1 MLQSVTMYFVA
12 QEALKSP
19 LCDRV
24 YLTHIEKVFPVDTY
38 FPVQVFQDEGF
49 KQIRYLRIP
58 CYLSGICNEC

>member
-1 MLQSVTMYFVA
+1 MTSGNLFCCL

-38 FPVQVFQDEGF
+38 FPAQAFQDEGF
-49 KQIRYLRIP
+49 KQIRYLGMPR
-58 CYLSGICNEC
+58 